1 MKFPAS
7 MQPEGS
13 QKQLVNLILSQL
25 NPLSTI
31 TQYYIYEIYA
41 SMCRCKSTVVLTSRI
56 LSRLYSEIKSNF
68 VKFLK
73 LRHYIKYFLDLGQ
86 HCIEHKDL

>member
-13 QKQLVNLILSQL
+13 KKQIVNLVLSQL

-31 TQYYIYEIYA
+31 TYYIYEIYA
-41 SMCRCKSTVVLTSRI
+41 SMCS
-56 LSRLYSEIKSNF
+56 
-68 VKFLK
+68 
-73 LRHYIKYFLDLGQ
+73 
-86 HCIEHKDL
+86 